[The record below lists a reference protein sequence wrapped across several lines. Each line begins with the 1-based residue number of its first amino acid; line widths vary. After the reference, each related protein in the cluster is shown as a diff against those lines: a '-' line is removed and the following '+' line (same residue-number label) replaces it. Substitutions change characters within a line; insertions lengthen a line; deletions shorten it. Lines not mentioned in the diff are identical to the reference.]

1 MLICHR
7 GTIINKSLKED
18 EDFKRAKT
26 LLVYYRNRNNL
37 RERGTRGL
45 NILQER
51 VDKAL
56 NERAERRLKEEKKN
70 QIFSRRP
77 GESSAGGSYF

>member
-1 MLICHR
+1 MLIHDR

-26 LLVYYRNRNNL
+26 LLVYFRNRNNL

-56 NERAERRLKEEKKN
+56 NERAEGRLKEEKKN